1 MLRLTG
7 KGPLQYLK
15 APSLDPCDF
24 LIHAFCTRRGGVSKG
39 SFSSLNV
46 SDREGDDA
54 DSVRQNFERIASA
67 FGFSPGNFLPI
78 RQVHGDGIR
87 VLDREPAP
95 FEDNPPPQIDAVVTD
110 RPAIALCIKTADC
123 VPILLADPIR
133 RVIGAVHAGWKGTAL
148 GIAEKTVDIFVR
160 RFASNPQDILALI
173 GPAIGPCC
181 YEVDSPVF
189 EAMAGR
195 PQSAAFFSRMPHRQ
209 RWMLDLPL
217 ANKFQLLDRR
227 IRPEYIFSSGLCT
240 SCRHDLFFSHRR
252 DRVQTG
258 RHLNFIML
266 RGDLPAGCAAK
277 SAVSDK

>member
-1 MLRLTG
+1 MLRMTG
-7 KGPLQYLK
+7 KGPLKYLK
-15 APSLDPCDF
+15 ALSLEPFDF
-24 LIHAFCTRRGGVSKG
+24 LIHAFCTRQGGVSKG

-54 DSVRQNFERIASA
+54 GCVRQNFERIASA

-87 VLDREPAP
+87 VLDREPAI

-133 RVIGAVHAGWKGTAL
+133 QVIGAVHAGWKGTAL
-148 GIAEKTVDIFVR
+148 GIAEKTVDTFVR
-160 RFASNPQDILALI
+160 RFASKPQDILALI

-189 EAMAGR
+189 EAMAGH
-195 PQSAAFFSRMPHRQ
+195 PQRAAFFSRIPDRQ

-217 ANKFQLLDRR
+217 ANKIQLLDRCL
-227 IRPEYIFSSGLCT
+227 RPENILSSGLCT
-240 SCRHDLFFSHRR
+240 SCRQDLFFSHRR
-252 DRVQTG
+252 DRCQTG

-266 RGDLPAGCAAK
+266 RGDLPAGCSGK
-277 SAVSDK
+277 SA